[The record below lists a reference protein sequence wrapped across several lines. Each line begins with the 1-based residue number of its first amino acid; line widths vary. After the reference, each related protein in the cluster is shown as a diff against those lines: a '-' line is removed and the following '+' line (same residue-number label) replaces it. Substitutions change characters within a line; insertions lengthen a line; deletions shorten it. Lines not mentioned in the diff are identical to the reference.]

1 MPQVVVA
8 LGGNLGD
15 VPQTFRRASA
25 ILESEVAQGT
35 VTLSRLYRSTPV
47 GAAAGDVFWNAAAA
61 FETELEPLVLLGW
74 LQTIESSLGRTRELH
89 WGPRTLDLDLIF
101 YGDEVLQLPR
111 LTVPHPQAWLRRF
124 VLAPVCDLQ
133 PDRQHP
139 DLQVSISA
147 LLNRITPR
155 PLPVRY
161 CAATDHQTEI
171 QRVAAEFPGVALE
184 FDNHVADI
192 SQQDGLGVIDT
203 RGTSAKQL
211 AQWRAQRFWIIND
224 AADPK
229 QFFRDVLRACAG
241 EVWPVD
247 WPV

>member
-15 VPQTFRRASA
+15 VPQTFRQAA
-25 ILESEVAQGT
+25 ALLESEVAQGD

-47 GAAAGDVFWNAAAA
+47 GAVAGDIFWNAAVV

-74 LQTIESSLGRTRELH
+74 LQTIESSLGRKRELH

-101 YGDEVLQLPR
+101 YGDEVLRLPR

-139 DLQVSISA
+139 DLEESVSA
-147 LLNRITPR
+147 LLSRITAR

-161 CAATDHQTEI
+161 CGSASQQPEVQSI
-171 QRVAAEFPGVALE
+171 AAEFPEVALQ
-184 FDNHVADI
+184 FVNQVADI
-192 SQQDGLGVIDT
+192 SLQSGLGVIDS
-203 RGTSAKQL
+203 RAFSAEQL
-211 AQWRAQRFWIIND
+211 SAWRDRRFWISND
-224 AADPK
+224 SVDPN